1 MDILT
6 DYANWKLEKYDLVT
20 TLKELDSNIIKRYNN
35 VIAVLDYLYSLVVDK
50 KQTLSADEE
59 VIFNTG
65 FEYLDNN
72 FITIEEVLNKYFNN
86 NIKEA
91 ESCSKTINLILYTL
105 DLEDEFLNYVDE
117 KDKNIKAD
125 LKQFE
130 DFLDEIYSYLENK
143 KEVEDALF
151 VKLDEMTIKIFNKH
165 HIDVNPID
173 SIFYDIA
180 ETYGLL
186 DDDSFD
192 INDYFSDK
200 IEHDKTCEH

>member
-20 TLKELDSNIIKRYNN
+20 TLKELDSNIIKRYNS
-35 VIAVLDYLYSLVVDK
+35 VIAVLDYLYSQVVDK

-105 DLEDEFLNYVDE
+105 DLEDEFLNYVGD
-117 KDKNIKAD
+117 KDKNIKDD

-130 DFLDEIYSYLENK
+130 DFLDEIYNYLENK

-151 VKLDEMTIKIFNKH
+151 VKLDGMTIKIFNKH

-173 SIFYDIA
+173 SIFYYIA

-192 INDYFSDK
+192 INDYLNDK

>member
-35 VIAVLDYLYSLVVDK
+35 VIAVLDYLYSQVVDK

-72 FITIEEVLNKYFNN
+72 FITIEDVLNKYFNN

-105 DLEDEFLNYVDE
+105 DLEDEFLNYVDD
-117 KDKNIKAD
+117 KDKNIKDD

-130 DFLDEIYSYLENK
+130 DFLDEIYNYLENK

-165 HIDVNPID
+165 HIDD
-173 SIFYDIA
+173 
-180 ETYGLL
+180 L
-186 DDDSFD
+186 
-192 INDYFSDK
+192 INIILMLIQLIQYFM
-200 IEHDKTCEH
+200 I

>member
-35 VIAVLDYLYSLVVDK
+35 VIAVLDYLYSKEKKK

-105 DLEDEFLNYVDE
+105 DLEDEFLNYVDD
-117 KDKNIKAD
+117 KDKNIKDD

-130 DFLDEIYSYLENK
+130 DFLDEIYNYLENK

-192 INDYFSDK
+192 INDYLNDK